1 MSKSGMC
8 EYRFFCDILAV
19 VIMEEK
25 NMKHRPTMLMIL
37 DGFGIR
43 EEKHGNAIAAA
54 NKPVLDSF
62 FEKYPFITIEASGE
76 PVGLPAGQMGNSEVG
91 HLNIGAGSV
100 IYQNLLKIS
109 RAIDSGSFFENEAL
123 LGAMKNAA
131 SGHTLHIMGL
141 VSDGGVHSHFKHLK
155 ATIDMAKR
163 NGVKDVDGRDV
174 PPKSA
179 LDWLLPLEEYM
190 KEEGIGQIGVIS
202 GRFYAMDRDK
212 RWERLIRAYDALTL
226 SEGLKAKDSK
236 EAIDNSYAKDETDEF
251 VQPTVV
257 TASPIKTGDSV
268 VFINFRPDRA
278 REITRA
284 LVDPDFDGFERKS
297 APKDLTYVCMAEY
310 DATMPNVT
318 VAFPPEAVEP
328 TLGGTI
334 ADLGLKQLRI
344 AETEKYAHVTF
355 FFNGGVEEPN
365 KNEDRI
371 LIPSPKVETY
381 DLQPEMSAPLVAE
394 TVIEK
399 INEDAYDLYI
409 LNFANP
415 DMVGHT
421 GVFDAAVK
429 AIETLDGLVGNIAEA
444 ILAHDGQILLT
455 ADHGNADY
463 MIDDEGKVVTKHST
477 SVVPLCHICNEP
489 MPFKKTT
496 GKLADIAPTLLT
508 MMGLDVPEGMEG
520 DVLV

>member
-1 MSKSGMC
+1 
-8 EYRFFCDILAV
+8 
-19 VIMEEK
+19 
-25 NMKHRPTMLMIL
+25 MKHRPAMLMIL

-43 EEKHGNAIAAA
+43 KETYGNAIAAA
-54 NKPVLDSF
+54 NTPVLDEMF
-62 FEKYPFITIEASGE
+62 AKYPFMTIEASGE

-100 IYQNLLKIS
+100 IYQNLLKITRS
-109 RAIDSGSFFENEAL
+109 IQSGKFFENTAL

-131 SGHTLHIMGL
+131 AGHTLHVMGL
-141 VSDGGVHSHFKHLK
+141 VSDGGVHSHFEHLK
-155 ATIDMAKR
+155 AVIDMAKK
-163 NGVKDVDGRDV
+163 NGVEDVVVHCFLDGRDV

-179 LDWLLPLEEYM
+179 MTWLGALEEYM
-190 KEEGIGQIGVIS
+190 KEEGVGRIGVIS

-212 RWERLIRAYDALTL
+212 RWERLVRAYDALTL
-226 SEGLKAKDSK
+226 SEGLHASCSQ
-236 EAIDNSYAKDETDEF
+236 EAIDASYAKDETDEF

-257 TASPIKTGDSV
+257 NAAPIRTDDSV
-268 VFINFRPDRA
+268 IFINFRPDRA

-297 APKDLTYVCMAEY
+297 FPENLTYVCMAEY
-310 DATMPNVT
+310 DATMPNVS
-318 VAFPPEAVEP
+318 VAFPPEDVDP
-328 TLGGTI
+328 TLGKTI
-334 ADLGLKQLRI
+334 ADLGLRQLRI

-365 KNEDRI
+365 KGEDRI
-371 LIPSPKVETY
+371 LIPSPKVATY
-381 DLQPEMSAPLVAE
+381 DLQPEMSAPLVAS

-399 INEDAYDLYI
+399 INEGTYDLII

-429 AIETLDGLVGNIAEA
+429 AIETLDGLVGQIAEA
-444 ILAHDGQILLT
+444 ILAQDGQILLT
-455 ADHGNADY
+455 ADHGNADT
-463 MIDDEGKVVTKHST
+463 MLDENGNVVTKHST
-477 SVVPLCHICNEP
+477 AEVPLCHICNEP
-489 MPFKKTT
+489 VPFRKTT
-496 GKLADIAPTLLT
+496 GKLADLAPTLLT
-508 MMGLDVPEGMEG
+508 LMGLEVPAGMEG

>member
-1 MSKSGMC
+1 
-8 EYRFFCDILAV
+8 
-19 VIMEEK
+19 
-25 NMKHRPTMLMIL
+25 MKHRPTMLMIL
-37 DGFGIR
+37 DGYGIR
-43 EEKHGNAIAAA
+43 DTKDGNAIATA
-54 NKPVLDSF
+54 NKPNLDRIFSS
-62 FEKYPFITIEASGE
+62 YPFMTIEASGE

-100 IYQNLLKIS
+100 VYQNLLKIT
-109 RAIDSGSFFENEAL
+109 RAIQSGSFFENERL
-123 LGAMKNAA
+123 LHAMENAKKP
-131 SGHTLHIMGL
+131 GHTLHVMGL
-141 VSDGGVHSHFKHLK
+141 VSDGGVHSHFEHLK
-155 ATIDMAKR
+155 AVLDMAKK
-163 NGVKDVDGRDV
+163 NNVPEVIVHCYLDGRDV

-179 LDWLLPLEEYM
+179 MDYLGPLEDYM
-190 KEEGIGQIGVIS
+190 KEIGLGQIGIIS

-212 RWERLIRAYDALTL
+212 RWERLVKAYDALTL
-226 SEGLKAKDSK
+226 SEGLTAKNAK
-236 EAIDNSYAKDETDEF
+236 EAIDQSYAKDETDEF
-251 VQPTVV
+251 VLPTIVNAV
-257 TASPIKTGDSV
+257 PIKDEDSV

-284 LVDPDFDGFERKS
+284 LVDPEFDGFERRKEIHG
-297 APKDLTYVCMAEY
+297 LTYVCMAEY

-318 VAFPPEAVEP
+318 VAYPPEVVNP
-328 TLGGTI
+328 TLGGTL

-365 KNEDRI
+365 KDEDRI
-371 LIPSPKVETY
+371 LIASPKVATY
-381 DLQPEMSAPLVAE
+381 DLQPEMSAPEVAK

-399 INEDAYDLYI
+399 INEDYYDVII

-429 AIETLDGLVGNIAEA
+429 AIETIDGLVGQIEEA
-444 ILAHDGQILLT
+444 ILAKDGQILLT

-463 MIDDEGKVVTKHST
+463 MVDEAGNVVTKHST
-477 SVVPLCHICNEP
+477 SRVPLCHICKEP
-489 MPFKKTT
+489 VPFKATD

-508 MMGLDVPEGMEG
+508 LMGVEVPSGMEG

>member
-1 MSKSGMC
+1 
-8 EYRFFCDILAV
+8 
-19 VIMEEK
+19 
-25 NMKHRPTMLMIL
+25 MKHRPAMLMIL

-43 EEKHGNAIAAA
+43 KETYGNAIAAA
-54 NKPVLDSF
+54 STPVLDDLF
-62 FEKYPFITIEASGE
+62 AKYPFITIEASGE

-100 IYQNLLKIS
+100 VYQNLLKITRS
-109 RAIDSGSFFENEAL
+109 IRSGEFFENKAL
-123 LGAMKNAA
+123 LAAMRNAA
-131 SGHTLHIMGL
+131 AGHTLHIMGL
-141 VSDGGVHSHFKHLK
+141 VSDGGVHSHFEHLK
-155 ATIDMAKR
+155 AVIDMAKR
-163 NGVKDVDGRDV
+163 NGVKEVIVHCYLDGRDV

-179 LDWLLPLEEYM
+179 MDYLGPLEDYM
-190 KEEGIGQIGVIS
+190 KEEGIGRIGVIS

-212 RWERLIRAYDALTL
+212 RWERLVRAYDALTL
-226 SEGLKAKDSK
+226 SEGLRAGCSQ
-236 EAIDNSYAKDETDEF
+236 EAIDASYAKDETDEF

-257 TASPIKTGDSV
+257 TPLPVRDGDSV

-284 LVDPDFDGFERKS
+284 LVDPDFDGFERKVW
-297 APKDLTYVCMAEY
+297 PRDLTYVCMAEY

-318 VAFPPEAVEP
+318 VAFPPEDVDP

-334 ADLGLKQLRI
+334 AAQGLRQLRI

-365 KNEDRI
+365 ENEDRI
-371 LIPSPKVETY
+371 LIPSPKVATY
-381 DLQPEMSAPLVAE
+381 DMQPEMSAPEVAK

-399 INEDAYDLYI
+399 IKEDEYDLYI

-429 AIETLDGLVGNIAEA
+429 AIETLDGLVGQIAEV
-444 ILAHDGQILLT
+444 ILEKDGQILLT

-463 MIDDEGKVVTKHST
+463 MIDGEGKPVTKHST
-477 SVVPLCHICNEP
+477 SVVPLCHICKEP
-489 MPFKKTT
+489 MPFKAET

-520 DVLV
+520 NVLV

>member
-1 MSKSGMC
+1 
-8 EYRFFCDILAV
+8 
-19 VIMEEK
+19 
-25 NMKHRPTMLMIL
+25 MKHRPAMLMIL

-43 EEKHGNAIAAA
+43 KETYGNAIAAA
-54 NKPVLDSF
+54 KKPVLDEMF
-62 FEKYPFITIEASGE
+62 AKYPFITIEASGE

-100 IYQNLLKIS
+100 VYQNLLKITRS
-109 RAIDSGSFFENEAL
+109 IRSGEFFENKAL
-123 LGAMKNAA
+123 LAAMQNAA
-131 SGHTLHIMGL
+131 AGHTLHIMGL
-141 VSDGGVHSHFKHLK
+141 VSDGGVHSHFEHLK
-155 ATIDMAKR
+155 AVIEMAKR
-163 NGVKDVDGRDV
+163 NGVREVIVHCYLDGRDV

-179 LDWLLPLEEYM
+179 MDYLGPLEDYM
-190 KEEGIGQIGVIS
+190 KKEGLGRIGVIS

-212 RWERLIRAYDALTL
+212 RWERLVKAYDALTL
-226 SEGLKAKDSK
+226 SEGLKAGCSQ
-236 EAIDNSYAKDETDEF
+236 EAIDASYAKDETDEF
-251 VQPTVV
+251 VQPTVITPV
-257 TASPIKTGDSV
+257 PIRDGDSV

-284 LVDPDFDGFERKS
+284 LVDPDFDGFERKVW
-297 APKDLTYVCMAEY
+297 PHDLTYVCMAEY

-318 VAFPPEAVEP
+318 VAFPPEDVDP

-334 ADLGLKQLRI
+334 AANGLRQLRI

-365 KNEDRI
+365 ENEDRI
-371 LIPSPKVETY
+371 LIPSPKVATY
-381 DLQPEMSAPLVAE
+381 DMQPEMSAPEVAS

-399 INEDAYDLYI
+399 IKEDAYDLYI

-429 AIETLDGLVGNIAEA
+429 AIETLDGLVGQIAEA
-444 ILAHDGQILLT
+444 ILEKDGQILLT

-463 MIDDEGKVVTKHST
+463 MIDEEGKPVTKHST
-477 SVVPLCHICNEP
+477 SLVPLCHICKEP
-489 MPFKKTT
+489 MQFRAET

-508 MMGLDVPEGMEG
+508 MMGLEVPEGMEG